1 MVFID
6 DNKVYIE
13 KWVEEGWDDV
23 NDCATN
29 EYKYYHKIIVKDH
42 SGNIISEE
50 IGSLYQAPDGTWWVS

>member
-50 IGSLYQAPDGTWWVS
+50 IGSL